1 MKAFFMSETDIFKH
15 APRDSNALISRRVA
29 AFAVKEVLENNN
41 PLEQVLAGQEDYQ
54 SLEPRDR
61 AFARLIAAT
70 TFPAHGPN

>member
-1 MKAFFMSETDIFKH
+1 MTDKID
-15 APRDSNALISRRVA
+15 ARTPDTNALTSRRVA

-61 AFARLIAAT
+61 AFARQPFGGWGRLMR
-70 TFPAHGPN
+70 P